1 LKCAAVA
8 WNLKDLTPATECD
21 LFKFATAA
29 DLIQW
34 EVYSDAENG
43 GMTTASFQS
52 NGNLGTGKLFCNI
65 LASLPMTTQQLKH
78 ESQFLFLES
87 EFP

>member
-1 LKCAAVA
+1 MGGSFFLLKCAAVA

-43 GMTTASFQS
+43 GVFLVLSHFR
-52 NGNLGTGKLFCNI
+52 
-65 LASLPMTTQQLKH
+65 SLYPVIWK
-78 ESQFLFLES
+78 
-87 EFP
+87 

>member
-1 LKCAAVA
+1 MGGSFFLLKYAAVA

-34 EVYSDAENG
+34 EVYSDVENG
-43 GMTTASFQS
+43 GVF
-52 NGNLGTGKLFCNI
+52 LV
-65 LASLPMTTQQLKH
+65 SLI
-78 ESQFLFLES
+78 
-87 EFP
+87 